1 MSPRYDLYLPAV
13 GLSGILRPPYLNVL
27 MVRQASMNRVYV
39 LAAFTLIMVLSAC
52 GADPARRLTKPCN
65 VTFSGGGARPFLGA
79 ELQLEVLFDGLQ
91 IGEGPVWVPAQQRL
105 LASNVAGNEMYSWSE
120 RDGASVLLDASG
132 FTGFA
137 PSYEGGVRGSN
148 GAAIDANGDLIFCQH
163 GDRRIA
169 KMSLTGSSVGEIQT
183 VVSRFKGKRFNS
195 PNDLTIAPDG
205 DIFFSDP
212 PYGFLDKVNSDPTAG
227 KMIFVKEKRE
237 LETAGIY
244 RFRPSTGELSMLS
257 DAMDLPNGM
266 ALSPDGAFLYVNS
279 SDMQKREMWRFSTS
293 DGSGAVFYDGP
304 YGDDEKGWFDGLK
317 MHASGNVFTT
327 GPGGILVVSPAGE
340 RIATISLPDEAT
352 NICFDDDQSHL
363 FVTTMAYVGRIALK
377 P

>member
-1 MSPRYDLYLPAV
+1 MKRA
-13 GLSGILRPPYLNVL
+13 
-27 MVRQASMNRVYV
+27 YV
-39 LAAFTLIMVLSAC
+39 CCALATAIVLSAC
-52 GADPARRLTKPCN
+52 GAVPAGRLTKPCK
-65 VTFSGGGARPFLGA
+65 VDFEGDAARSFLGA
-79 ELQLEVLFDGLQ
+79 ELHIEVLFDGLQ

-120 RDGASVLLDASG
+120 RDGASILLEASG

-169 KMSLTGSSVGEIQT
+169 KMSLKGSSAGEIQT
-183 VVSRFKGKRFNS
+183 VVSRYQGKRFNS
-195 PNDLTIAPDG
+195 PNDLTIAPNG

-212 PYGFLDKVNSDPTAG
+212 PYGFLDKVNSNPTAG

-237 LETAGIY
+237 LSTAGIY
-244 RFRPSTGELSMLS
+244 RFRPSTGELLLLS

-266 ALSPDGAFLYVNS
+266 ALSPDGDFLYVNS
-279 SDMQKREMWRFSTS
+279 SDMQTREMWRFSTA
-293 DGSGAVFYDGP
+293 DGSGGVFYNGP
-304 YGDDEKGWFDGLK
+304 FGDDEKGWFDGLK

-327 GPGGILVVSPAGE
+327 GPGGILVISPAGE
-340 RIATISLPDEAT
+340 RIAAVSLPEEAT
-352 NICFDDDQSHL
+352 NICFDEDQSHL